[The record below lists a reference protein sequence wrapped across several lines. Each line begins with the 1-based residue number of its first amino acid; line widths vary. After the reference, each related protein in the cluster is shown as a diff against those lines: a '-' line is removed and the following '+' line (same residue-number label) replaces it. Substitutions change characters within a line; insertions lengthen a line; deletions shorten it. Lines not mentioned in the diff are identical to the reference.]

1 MARRPRSYS
10 ADFTRSGVTGRGLGA
25 GKPWG
30 EMGMPFAQCPCQTF
44 KTNDW
49 ENDVADEI
57 SVLVVDDKPQ
67 NLLAMKALL
76 ADSGLRVLTAES
88 GPAALELLLVHDV
101 MLALLD
107 VQMPGMDG
115 FTLAELMRGAERTR
129 HVPIIFLT
137 AGSQEAQRSFKGYEA
152 GAVDFIYKPV
162 DAHVLRSKVAVF
174 ADLHRQRLM
183 LAERIVEQER
193 LARVNAL
200 MLGALSHDIRSPLS
214 VMMLN
219 AELLIRQTESPSLQ
233 KAGQR
238 VKAAATLLGR
248 QVDHLGSLARRPCE
262 LLQVQPVRGDL
273 ATLAAQRL
281 DVESNQAVMWVPPA
295 FERVGDTTGDFDP
308 ELMAQAIDRLIMQ
321 GATHAGDCG
330 IRIQVDGAAHRS
342 LTLRISFD
350 RVLEPEAAIHLFG
363 GTEPVSGMSSALVGP
378 GLEEPERVARAHGGS
393 LIGASRARQGT
404 MFELLLPR
412 LQSER

>member
-1 MARRPRSYS
+1 M
-10 ADFTRSGVTGRGLGA
+10 
-25 GKPWG
+25 
-30 EMGMPFAQCPCQTF
+30 
-44 KTNDW
+44 NDW

-115 FTLAELMRGAERTR
+115 FALAELMRGAERTR

-137 AGSQEAQRSFKGYEA
+137 AGSQESQRSFKGYEA

-174 ADLHRQRLM
+174 ADLHRQRLL

-273 ATLAAQRL
+273 ASLAAQRL

-295 FERVGDTTGDFDP
+295 FERLGDTTGDFDP
-308 ELMAQAIDRLIMQ
+308 ELMAQAIDRLIIQ
-321 GATHAGDCG
+321 GATHAGDCA
-330 IRIQVDGAAHRS
+330 IQIQVDGSAHRS

-363 GTEPVSGMSSALVGP
+363 GTEPVSGMSSAQVGP

>member
-1 MARRPRSYS
+1 MSLAR
-10 ADFTRSGVTGRGLGA
+10 
-25 GKPWG
+25 
-30 EMGMPFAQCPCQTF
+30 CPCQTF

-219 AELLIRQTESPSLQ
+219 AELLIRQTESPTLQ

-378 GLEEPERVARAHGGS
+378 GLEEPERVARAQGGS

>member
-1 MARRPRSYS
+1 M
-10 ADFTRSGVTGRGLGA
+10 
-25 GKPWG
+25 
-30 EMGMPFAQCPCQTF
+30 
-44 KTNDW
+44 NDW

>member
-1 MARRPRSYS
+1 MA
-10 ADFTRSGVTGRGLGA
+10 D
-25 GKPWG
+25 
-30 EMGMPFAQCPCQTF
+30 Q
-44 KTNDW
+44 
-49 ENDVADEI
+49 I

-76 ADSGLRVLTAES
+76 ADSGLQVITAES
-88 GPAALELLLVHDV
+88 GPEALEMLLVHDV

-174 ADLHRQRLM
+174 ADLHRQRLL
-183 LAERIVEQER
+183 LAERIVEQDR

-219 AELLIRQTESPSLQ
+219 AELLIRQTDSPSLQ
-233 KAGQR
+233 KAGAR
-238 VKAAATLLGR
+238 IKSAASLLGR

-262 LLQVQPVRGDL
+262 LLQLQPVQADL

-281 DVESNQAVMWVPPA
+281 DVESNQAVLWSPPA
-295 FERVGDTTGDFDP
+295 FDRVGDTAGEFDV
-308 ELMAQAIDRLIMQ
+308 ELMAQALDQLLMQ
-321 GATHAGDCG
+321 AATHAGDG
-330 IRIQVDGAAHRS
+330 SLRIQVDGGAHRS
-342 LTLRISFD
+342 LMLRISFD
-350 RVLEPEAAIHLFG
+350 AVLEPEAAIHLFG
-363 GTEPVSGMSSALVGP
+363 GQEPVSGMSSAQVGP
-378 GLEEPERVARAHGGS
+378 GLQEPERVARAHGGS
-393 LIGASRARQGT
+393 LIGVSRARQGT